1 MFWAF
6 ESSRIILTY
15 IRLDICL
22 NKADTG
28 LAYSLTHMSG
38 ESGLNLFV
46 LCQERQT
53 MRQMEVEDV

>member
-22 NKADTG
+22 NGVDT
-28 LAYSLTHMSG
+28 AFVYSPTHMSDEDG
-38 ESGLNLFV
+38 PDLFGLSKEAND
-46 LCQERQT
+46 EA
-53 MRQMEVEDV
+53 DGG